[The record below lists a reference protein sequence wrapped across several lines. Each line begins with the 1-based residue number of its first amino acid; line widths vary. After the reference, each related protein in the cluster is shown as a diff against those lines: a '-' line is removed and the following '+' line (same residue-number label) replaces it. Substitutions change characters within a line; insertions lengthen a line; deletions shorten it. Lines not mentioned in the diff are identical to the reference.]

1 MKRRIPMIIRQFPS
15 SLTLDY
21 PLDAEYGT
29 SKIAFFDIETTGFV
43 AETTY
48 LYLIGCI
55 YINDDK
61 LHMIQWFSEGIK
73 EESLLIESFFNFIKK
88 YDLLIHYNGS
98 GFDIPYLTKKCALL
112 QLDYSFKDIQS
123 LDLYRRIS
131 PIKKIF
137 KLNNYKQ
144 KTIEAFLK
152 VNRKDTYSG
161 GELIEVYQSY
171 LGKRHIENLRK
182 SRDNKSDKKENNNKN
197 DNKATNVKISEADKL
212 LNDLL
217 LHNEDDINGLVQICP
232 ILYYCHIFEK
242 PFQIIQ
248 ARVDDKKLII
258 RLEFD
263 FNLPIRVSFGNDFI
277 YINAYENSA
286 LISIHIYDG
295 ELKFFYDNYRDY
307 YYLPDEDRAIHKSLA
322 IYVDKDYR
330 VKAKPST
337 SYTKKEGLFAPQY
350 NPIISPSFKKEH
362 NDKITFVEI
371 HTDFL
376 LQEQNITDYI
386 HHILSYISK
395 AR

>member
-1 MKRRIPMIIRQFPS
+1 MIIRQFPVD
-15 SLTLDY
+15 LTLEY
-21 PLDAEYGT
+21 PLDVQYGT

-55 YINDDK
+55 YIEDAT
-61 LHMIQWFSEGIK
+61 LHMIQWFSEDIK
-73 EESLLIESFFNFIKK
+73 EETLLIESFFSFIKD

-98 GFDIPYLTKKCALL
+98 GFDIPYLTKKCELL
-112 QLDYSFKDIQS
+112 KLEYSFKDIQS
-123 LDLYRRIS
+123 LDLYKKIS

-152 VNRKDTYSG
+152 VNRKDIFGG

-171 LGKRHIENLRK
+171 LGKRRIENLRK
-182 SRDNKSDKKENNNKN
+182 LRANRTDKKAIDKMT
-197 DNKATNVKISEADKL
+197 TNSKISEADKL
-212 LNDLL
+212 LNALL
-217 LHNEDDINGLVQICP
+217 LHNEDDIKGLVQISP
-232 ILYYCHIFEK
+232 ILYYCDLFEK
-242 PFQIIQ
+242 PFQILQ
-248 ARVDDKKLII
+248 AGVDDKKLII
-258 RLEFD
+258 RLEYD
-263 FNLPIRVSFGNDFI
+263 FNLPIRVSFGHDFI

-286 LISIHIYDG
+286 LITIDIYDG

-330 VKAKPST
+330 VKAKPSS
-337 SYTKKEGLFAPQY
+337 SYTRKEGLFAPQY
-350 NPIISPSFKKEH
+350 HPIISPYFKKEC

-376 LQEQNITDYI
+376 LQEQNLTDYI
-386 HHILSYISK
+386 RHILSYLSK
-395 AR
+395 ARV